1 MLHNAILAIA
11 LCYSDTPYLQLSET
25 RRVFAAEAKKYI
37 EQEGTSPTVATVQG
51 LAHLASYHSTAAEHN
66 LGWLYIGMALRCAL
80 ACEYRSRSYVG
91 PALTNGMSQWD

>member
-11 LCYSDTPYLQLSET
+11 LCYSDTHHLQLSET
-25 RRVFAAEAKKYI
+25 RRLFAAEAKKYV

-80 ACEYRSRSYVG
+80 ARKYNS
-91 PALTNGMSQWD
+91 GMYAEGKNL